1 MAGRF
6 DAIPF
11 PCRRVPEDA
20 GLPRL
25 LGLYPQRQEGLWMQR
40 TKILGGALAG
50 PQWRALAEVARRYT
64 PETPLHLTTR
74 QDVEI
79 HDVPTDRVPAV
90 QAGLADAGIT
100 VRGACGDTPRN
111 VTVCPGSGVRGG
123 RPDLRPLAWTVRRP
137 LEATDGITALPRKF
151 KISFSACPE
160 ACAGPWIN
168 DLGFVAEPRDGR
180 WGFRVIGAGS
190 LGARPGTGIL
200 LHEWLEPADV
210 QPLVAAAIAF
220 FAEHGDRENRRRARL
235 RHVRQRMGEAAFREA
250 LDRAFALHR
259 DASARPEALDLPV
272 PDEPLDGR
280 LTLTFASGN
289 VSPAAA
295 EALADLADRD
305 GGAVRIGCHHRVHV
319 FGRDEETV
327 RAVVGAAAALS
338 KAARRQASVV
348 ACSGAR
354 WCRRGLARTDLLA
367 DRIREAF
374 AERLNPA
381 TTVCVSGCPNG
392 CAHTRVADIGATG
405 GQVRAGGDREEAWTL
420 YAGGGMG
427 RTPDLAEPVAARLPA
442 DEALERIAALADRA

>member
-1 MAGRF
+1 MADRF

-20 GLPRL
+20 GLARL

-40 TKILGGALAG
+40 TKILGGRLTG
-50 PQWRALAEVARRYT
+50 PQWQALAEVARRYN

-74 QDVEI
+74 QDIEI
-79 HDVPTDRVPAV
+79 HDVRTDRVPQV
-90 QAGLADAGIT
+90 QAALAEAGIT

-111 VTVCPGSGVRGG
+111 VTVCPGSGVRSGC
-123 RPDLRPLAWTVRRP
+123 PDLGPLAWKVRRH

-168 DLGFVAEPRDGR
+168 DLGFVAERRDGR

-190 LGARPGTGIL
+190 LCARPGTGIPL
-200 LHEWLEPADV
+200 YDWIEPDDV
-210 QPLVAAAIAF
+210 LPLVSAAIEF

-235 RHVRQRMGEAAFREA
+235 RHVRERMGDEAFRNG
-250 LDRAFALHR
+250 LDRGFAAER
-259 DASARPEALDLPV
+259 DASARPAPVDLLP
-272 PDEPLDGR
+272 PERPLDGR
-280 LTLTFASGN
+280 LTLTFASGD

-295 EALADLADRD
+295 EALADLADGD
-305 GGAVRIGCHHRVHV
+305 DLAVRIGCHHRVHV

-327 RAVVGAAAALS
+327 RAAVGAAAALS
-338 KAARRQASVV
+338 EAARRQASVV

-354 WCRRGLARTDLLA
+354 WCRRGLARTDRLA
-367 DRIREAF
+367 DRIRERF
-374 AERLNPA
+374 AERLDPA
-381 TTVCVSGCPNG
+381 TTVCISGCPNG

-405 GQVRAGGDREEAWTL
+405 GQVRAGGGREEAWTL
-420 YAGGGMG
+420 YMGGGMG
-427 RTPDLAEPVAARLPA
+427 RTLALAEPVAARLPA
-442 DEALERIAALADRA
+442 DEVLERIAVLADRA